1 MHWRMIVILHAC
13 IWFDSFRF
21 QSDFGCPDGGCS
33 LLCDRERKVNL
44 CDDCRGE
51 FADNA
56 G

>member
-1 MHWRMIVILHAC
+1 MHRRMIVIPYVC
-13 IWFDSFRF
+13 IWCDSFRF
-21 QSDFGCPDGGCS
+21 QSDFGCPDDGCS
-33 LLCDRERKVNL
+33 LACYREREVNP